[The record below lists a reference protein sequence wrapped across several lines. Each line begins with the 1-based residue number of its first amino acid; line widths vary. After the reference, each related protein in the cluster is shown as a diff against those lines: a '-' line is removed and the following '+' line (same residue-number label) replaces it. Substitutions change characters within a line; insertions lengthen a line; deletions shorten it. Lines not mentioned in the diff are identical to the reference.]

1 MTCPS
6 VHSFEFP
13 TNQLRV
19 VMIDDEPWF
28 AAPDVARALD
38 YRTAND
44 MTRILDEDEKGTQ
57 IVRTP
62 GGDQEVS
69 VISESG
75 LYSAILRS
83 RKPEAKKFRK
93 WVTSE
98 VLPAIRRTGRYE
110 APAPVVVAPA
120 PALPDT
126 RLVVALEAAVAEIG
140 KLKDL
145 LIGGQSQH
153 IKTLNKLHTLQRR
166 LDSRQ
171 ACNTVIEM
179 ARRGETR
186 ERIEMATGLKKNY
199 IRQLIFRAK
208 RSGVLPKDDTTT
220 QSASG
225 FEFSQ
230 QQQQHQGARHA

>member
-1 MTCPS
+1 MTGLPIQSFDFQPS
-6 VHSFEFP
+6 R
-13 TNQLRV
+13 LRV
-19 VMIDDEPWF
+19 VMRDSEPWF
-28 AAPDVARALD
+28 VAADVCDALGLD
-38 YRTAND
+38 NNRQA
-44 MTRILDEDEKGTQ
+44 MTRLDDDEKGV
-57 IVRTP
+57 ISNDTP
-62 GGDQEVS
+62 GGKQDVT
-69 VISESG
+69 IINESG
-75 LYSAILRS
+75 LYSLIMGS

-110 APAPVVVAPA
+110 VPAPVVVAQA

-126 RLVVALEAAVAEIG
+126 RLMVALEAAVAEIG

-208 RSGVLPKDDTTT
+208 RSGALPKDETTT
-220 QSASG
+220 QSAFG

-230 QQQQHQGARHA
+230 QQYQGARHA

>member
-83 RKPEAKKFRK
+83 RKPEAKRFRK

-98 VLPAIRRTGRYE
+98 VLPAIRKTGRYE
-110 APAPVVVAPA
+110 APVAVAVAPAA

-126 RLVVALEAAVAEIG
+126 RLVIALEAAVAEIG

-145 LIGGQSQH
+145 LIGGQTQH
-153 IKTLNKLHTLQRR
+153 IKTLNRLNTLQRR

-171 ACNTVIEM
+171 ACNTAIEM
-179 ARRGETR
+179 ARRGESR
-186 ERIEMATGLKKNY
+186 ERIEMVTGLKNNY

-220 QSASG
+220 QSAFG
-225 FEFSQ
+225 FEFEQ
-230 QQQQHQGARHA
+230 QQQRGGRHA

>member
-1 MTCPS
+1 MTALS
-6 VHSFEFP
+6 FQSFEFNP
-13 TNQLRV
+13 NPLRV
-19 VMIDDEPWF
+19 IMRDGDPWFVAADVCAALAVQNATQAVARLDDDERAMF
-28 AAPDVARALD
+28 NIAPQGS
-38 YRTAND
+38 TN
-44 MTRILDEDEKGTQ
+44 
-57 IVRTP
+57 
-62 GGDQEVS
+62 
-69 VISESG
+69 VINESG
-75 LYSAILRS
+75 LYSLIMGS
-83 RKPEAKKFRK
+83 RKPEAKKFKK

-145 LIGGQSQH
+145 LIGGQSSH
-153 IKTLNKLHTLQRR
+153 IKTLNKLNTLQRR

-208 RSGVLPKDDTTT
+208 RSGVLPKDETTT
-220 QSASG
+220 QSAFG

-230 QQQQHQGARHA
+230 QQYQGARHA

>member
-1 MTCPS
+1 MTALS
-6 VHSFEFP
+6 FQSFEFNP
-13 TNQLRV
+13 NPLRV
-19 VMIDDEPWF
+19 IMRDGDPWFVAADVCAALAVQNATQAVARLDDDERAMF
-28 AAPDVARALD
+28 NIAPQGS
-38 YRTAND
+38 TN
-44 MTRILDEDEKGTQ
+44 
-57 IVRTP
+57 
-62 GGDQEVS
+62 
-69 VISESG
+69 VINESG
-75 LYSAILRS
+75 LYSLIMGS
-83 RKPEAKKFRK
+83 RKPEAKKFKK

-145 LIGGQSQH
+145 LIGGQSRH

-220 QSASG
+220 QSVFG
-225 FEFSQ
+225 FEFE
-230 QQQQHQGARHA
+230 QHQGARHA

>member
-1 MTCPS
+1 MTALS
-6 VHSFEFP
+6 FQSFEFNP
-13 TNQLRV
+13 NPLRV
-19 VMIDDEPWF
+19 IMRDGDPWFVAADVCAALAVQNATQAVARLDDDERAMF
-28 AAPDVARALD
+28 NIAPQGS
-38 YRTAND
+38 TN
-44 MTRILDEDEKGTQ
+44 
-57 IVRTP
+57 
-62 GGDQEVS
+62 
-69 VISESG
+69 VINESG
-75 LYSAILRS
+75 LYSLIMGS
-83 RKPEAKKFRK
+83 RKPEAKKFKK

-220 QSASG
+220 QSAFG

-230 QQQQHQGARHA
+230 QQYQGARHA